1 MVVINLLLA
10 KNMKAF
16 LLKALVVYILINIVL
31 GAIFLSGGGMQ
42 MLESP
47 KVPPLP
53 SSPSLTSDLD
63 YFQKVVL
70 DNEKDATTAQISGFK
85 NVIRE
90 FPAPQ
95 TIDDLSVIA
104 LAALAQFDNAHTTVL
119 KPKLYRLPV
128 RFHWLGEDL
137 IIVKA
142 TTEYASLLG
151 QKVVELGGVSP
162 DKLVPRARK
171 FVGGGTESWLKYR
184 SETLFTSPSILA
196 VLGAT
201 VDVEA
206 EEPLDS
212 GEERSQSVA
221 LVTATLAGQE
231 MRSSVTASASS
242 MPSDPFWD
250 FRDAFPDNTSFD
262 TEGWLTLL
270 HKGTDLPLYLQKSDQ
285 YHLLHSLPSQN
296 AVYLRMNASFADR
309 TETLDELQQR
319 LERMLAEE
327 APNNLIVDFRYNRG
341 GDYTKVL
348 PIVKA
353 VVAGVPENGRLFLI
367 VGPNTFSAGLISATQ
382 FKRYLP
388 SQLTVVGSEVGD
400 KLRFRAEGYYP
411 TLPYSGIQLY
421 LTKAWTDLEK
431 GCGWLDDCWPP
442 NKVLLRKVG
451 SFPIDIK
458 VENTWASYMAGEDKI
473 MDWISANIQHAN
485 ADR

>member
-53 SSPSLTSDLD
+53 SSPSLTLDLD
-63 YFQKVVL
+63 YFRKVVL
-70 DNEKDATTAQISGFK
+70 DNEKDATTAQISGFN
-85 NVIRE
+85 NVISE
-90 FPAPQ
+90 FPAPA

-162 DKLVPRARK
+162 DKLVPLARK

-184 SETLFTSPSILA
+184 SETLFTSPTILA

-201 VDVEA
+201 VDVEV
-206 EEPLDS
+206 EEPLNS

-221 LVTATLAGQE
+221 LVTATLDGQE
-231 MRSSVTASASS
+231 IRSTVTASASL

-296 AVYLRMNASFADR
+296 AVYLRMNASFADS

-319 LERMLAEE
+319 LERMIAEE
-327 APNNLIVDFRYNRG
+327 SPDNLIVDFRYNRG

-353 VVAGVPENGRLFLI
+353 VVAGVPENGRLYLI

-451 SFPIDIK
+451 SFPIDMK
-458 VENTWASYMAGEDKI
+458 VENTWASYMASEDKI
-473 MDWISANIQHAN
+473 MDWILRQIENSN
-485 ADR
+485 

>member
-63 YFQKVVL
+63 YFRKVVL
-70 DNEKDATTAQISGFK
+70 DNEKDATTAQISGFN
-85 NVIRE
+85 NVISE
-90 FPAPQ
+90 FPAPA

-162 DKLVPRARK
+162 DKLVPLARK

-184 SETLFTSPSILA
+184 SETLFTSPTILA

-201 VDVEA
+201 VDVEV

-221 LVTATLAGQE
+221 LVTATLDGQE
-231 MRSSVTASASS
+231 IRSTVTASASL

-319 LERMLAEE
+319 LERMIAEE
-327 APNNLIVDFRYNRG
+327 SPDNLIVDFRYNRG

-353 VVAGVPENGRLFLI
+353 VVAGVPENGRLYLI

-451 SFPIDIK
+451 SFPIDMK
-458 VENTWASYMAGEDKI
+458 VENTWASYMASEDKI
-473 MDWISANIQHAN
+473 MDWILRQIENSN
-485 ADR
+485 